1 MSEVNQE
8 KIDRLVS
15 EIMDK
20 LKKEGVTV
28 TEAKKVILDL
38 SWVKLQPRDDTLA

>member
-28 TEAKKVILDL
+28 PEAKQVISDL
-38 SWVKLQPRDDTLA
+38 GWLKLQPRDETLV